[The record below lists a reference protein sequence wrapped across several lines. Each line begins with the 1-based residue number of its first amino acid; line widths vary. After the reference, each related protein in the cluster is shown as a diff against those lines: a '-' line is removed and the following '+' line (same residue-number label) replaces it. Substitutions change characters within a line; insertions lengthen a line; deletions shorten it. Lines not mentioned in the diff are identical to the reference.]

1 MNSRQPI
8 GFPGQLGAS
17 SRTSR
22 RGPNLPTGQLLVAG
36 AILAAL
42 LLLFVIGS
50 TGGTEQAEADT
61 EDRIDLVSIVQP
73 ALTRAGYGS
82 VQVESDGRTVTLSG
96 ELPTRTDVVA
106 ADAVVKSIAE
116 VGFVINNLSHPGQ
129 AELDEIVPDDGSDNN
144 GFTGSGTISTEQL
157 ALQNRLSATA
167 GSSPIT
173 FQTGAAEL
181 TPESDTTLTAIAAL
195 LVDNPAV
202 RIEVGGHTDSDG
214 VPEENEV
221 LSQARADAVVASL
234 VGKGVE
240 AGRLQAVGYGD
251 ALPIASNETGEG
263 KAQNRRI
270 EFLLLG

>member
-1 MNSRQPI
+1 MNSRQPL

-17 SRTSR
+17 SRTPR
-22 RGPNLPTGQLLVAG
+22 RGSNLPTGQLMVAG
-36 AILAAL
+36 AILAVL
-42 LLLFVIGS
+42 LVLFVIGS
-50 TGGTEQAEADT
+50 TGGTDQAEADA

-82 VQVESDGRTVTLSG
+82 VQVESDGRTVTISG

-129 AELDEIVPDDGSDNN
+129 DELFEAIPGDNDGPQDNGGLFN
-144 GFTGSGTISTEQL
+144 PEML
-157 ALQNRLSATA
+157 ALQSRLAAIAASD
-167 GSSPIT
+167 PIT
-173 FQTGAAEL
+173 FQTGAGQL
-181 TPESDTTLTAIAAL
+181 TPESDITLTAIAQL
-195 LVDNPAV
+195 LTENPTV

-234 VGKGVE
+234 VSKGVE
-240 AGRLQAVGYGD
+240 ADRLQAVGFGD
-251 ALPIASNETGEG
+251 TIPIASNDTGEG